1 MCVMN
6 KDGFISSVI
15 SWAES
20 HGFNNVRA
28 NIEGYEKP
36 VSYERANDNLVFTPD
51 VTAVNMYIKHYL
63 EVAVKT
69 DTNQRSISK
78 WKLLSEL
85 AGMKGGKLYLMAPRG
100 HVRFAR
106 DIVTQHNIQ
115 AEVVQMK

>member
-1 MCVMN
+1 MN
-6 KDGFISSVI
+6 KEGFIPNVI
-15 SWAES
+15 NWAES
-20 HGFNNVRA
+20 HGFNSIRA

-36 VSYERANDNLVFTPD
+36 VSYERANDSELFTPD
-51 VTAVNMYIKHYL
+51 VTAVNMYNKHYL
-63 EVAVKT
+63 EVAMKS
-69 DTNQRSISK
+69 DANRGSISK

-106 DIVTQHNIQ
+106 EMVTQYNIQ